1 MKQLIGLLM
10 IAAIATG
17 CATKDEKAR
26 TNLTQVWRVS
36 KVLENGADVTSSY
49 TNSRVT
55 YRLSFDGNG
64 SFLESYFPFSGAPQV
79 SVSGTWFFSDG
90 INKISLDD
98 SNQSRIY
105 QVDLLDE
112 EHLNITDLG
121 SSNERQIEFVPQ

>member
-10 IAAIATG
+10 IAVIATG

-55 YRLSFDGNG
+55 YRLSFDGN
-64 SFLESYFPFSGAPQV
+64 
-79 SVSGTWFFSDG
+79 
-90 INKISLDD
+90 
-98 SNQSRIY
+98 
-105 QVDLLDE
+105 
-112 EHLNITDLG
+112 
-121 SSNERQIEFVPQ
+121 